1 MTDVISDIVNVT
13 ITRETTTVSA
23 DGFGVP
29 MILGTHKKW
38 NDRIKF
44 YSSLDEV
51 VTDGFSNTD
60 KEYIAAAAMFGQS
73 PHVPLIAIGRRSVD
87 VATVTVSTV
96 DDTALYSISING
108 VAYTYQATNGNT
120 GTNIAAGLKTA
131 INAASLNVTA
141 DNSGAVLTL
150 TAGTANLA
158 WTLTV
163 GTKLTISTYVASD
176 SMADD
181 LTAIDLVDSNW
192 YALVLTSRTDQHILD
207 AAAWIEASIKI
218 FGVASANA
226 ACYDSGSTTDIAYL
240 LFAQGYER
248 TFVMYQADAATT
260 YPEAAWMG
268 REMAALPG
276 SNNWA
281 FKNLSGVA
289 ATNLT
294 TTQRTNL
301 YAKKAN
307 SYETRGGV
315 NITKNGTMVSGEY
328 IDVVIGLDWLTSEMA
343 TGIFNRLANLPKIP
357 FTNAGLA
364 AIQAD
369 MLFTLNKAVSR
380 GVLSP
385 DTPPTVT
392 MPALSSISAN
402 DKAARR
408 LTGVTFFGV
417 LAGAIN
423 AITIAGVVTV

>member
-60 KEYIAAAAMFGQS
+60 KEYIAAAAMFAQS

-108 VAYTYQATNGNT
+108 VAYTYQAVNGNT
-120 GTNIAAGLKTA
+120 GTDIAVGLKTA
-131 INAASLNVTA
+131 INAASIDVGA

-150 TAGTANLA
+150 TADTANLA

-163 GTKLTISTYVASD
+163 GSRLTISTYVASD

-181 LTAIDLVDSNW
+181 LTAIDLIDSNW

-226 ACYDSGSTTDIAYL
+226 SCYDS
-240 LFAQGYER
+240 
-248 TFVMYQADAATT
+248 FV
-260 YPEAAWMG
+260 P
-268 REMAALPG
+268 
-276 SNNWA
+276 S
-281 FKNLSGVA
+281 K
-289 ATNLT
+289 
-294 TTQRTNL
+294 
-301 YAKKAN
+301 
-307 SYETRGGV
+307 
-315 NITKNGTMVSGEY
+315 
-328 IDVVIGLDWLTSEMA
+328 
-343 TGIFNRLANLPKIP
+343 
-357 FTNAGLA
+357 
-364 AIQAD
+364 
-369 MLFTLNKAVSR
+369 
-380 GVLSP
+380 
-385 DTPPTVT
+385 
-392 MPALSSISAN
+392 
-402 DKAARR
+402 
-408 LTGVTFFGV
+408 
-417 LAGAIN
+417 
-423 AITIAGVVTV
+423 